1 MEINNNLKILTEIVS
16 NNLLINEPFFLYD
29 VGARGGIEQ
38 YWFNYGEHFKSIG
51 FDPDPNEVIRLN
63 ENKSSNL
70 VDYYDLTIRDVKSEY
85 HSLYGRFSSVI
96 ANNIVNKIPSN
107 TENKTI
113 SIDNFTKKYNINN
126 VDFIKIDTD
135 GYDLEV
141 IRSASEIL
149 KNSNV
154 LGLMVE
160 CQFHG
165 SVEDRDNKFSKIN
178 DALEDFGFS
187 VFDMNIWKYSRS
199 CLPSK
204 FLYNIFGQ
212 TENGQIAFADVLFL
226 KDYSRKNY
234 SDEWGELSLTKQ
246 LKLVSLFELFNLFD
260 CAAELLLQIK
270 SKNIFDNQTID
281 GWLDYLAKCSDPTVG
296 SYSELINNFNSNP
309 SSFFKK

>member
-1 MEINNNLKILTEIVS
+1 MEINNNPKILKEITL
-16 NNLLINEPFFLYD
+16 NNLLLNEPFFLYD
-29 VGARGGIEQ
+29 VGASGGIEQ

-63 ENKSSNL
+63 KNKSSNL
-70 VDYYDLTIRDVKSEY
+70 VDYYDLTIRDIKSENY
-85 HSLYGRFSSVI
+85 YFYSRLSAIVG
-96 ANNIVNKIPSN
+96 NNIVYGKPNHV
-107 TENKTI
+107 ENKTI
-113 SIDNFTKKYNINN
+113 SIDNFTKKYNIGN

-141 IRSASEIL
+141 IKSAAETL
-149 KNSNV
+149 KNNNV
-154 LGLMVE
+154 LGLLVE

-165 SVEDRDNKFSKIN
+165 STIDRDNKFSKIS
-178 DALEDFGFS
+178 DILENFGFS

-204 FLYNIFGQ
+204 FSYDFYGQ
-212 TENGQIAFADVLFL
+212 TETGQVVWSDVLFL

-246 LKLVSLFELFNLFD
+246 LKLVSLFELFNLPD
-260 CAAELLLQIK
+260 CAAELLLQMK
-270 SKNIFDNQTID
+270 SKNIFENQTID
-281 GWLDYLAKCSDPTVG
+281 RWLDHLAKCSDPTVE
-296 SYSELINNFNSNP
+296 SYAELMNNFNNNP